1 MSKKLSLQLNQEYK
15 SFDSG
20 FSFDFTGNLI
30 ILSGVNGSGKSQL
43 IDIISQREGHGSKQ
57 AISATIKLDD
67 QQITRNDILHRSFK
81 ENINIPDLT
90 HAGTETIASHKNN
103 AWSAYENYR
112 LDYNNQN
119 LWDYKE
125 SSEKAK
131 KILIDKYGE
140 AKFNSKQITQN
151 EFKDALPSDFVWK
164 SDDIFTNFI
173 GELFFN
179 YALDVYDA
187 KAKAGEKGEKFN
199 LATLPAPPWKQL
211 NDLFSDLGFEY
222 RFKDDYYV
230 TNLQINEQ
238 PCLYQIQNNGS
249 VDENEARKLADLS
262 DGEKAIISLSF
273 ASLSG
278 VKQEDKKILL
288 LDEFDANFNPSLTE
302 IFYNILDKHFISK
315 GILVVIATHS
325 ATTIAL
331 APDDISFYEVFKKSS
346 TQTSRILPVQKDDYA
361 ELEIANRSFYTRIA
375 NQTKRIAE
383 LEKERTNLQDRINES
398 RQQTKPFLY
407 VEGNI
412 DVQYLNKAADFY
424 PEWKKILESLE
435 LKAKNGKGD
444 LSNYWKRRIHIKEF
458 LQHPVILMFDCDTNQ
473 SNEDDSPLYKR
484 SIPVQDKNSIKKG
497 IENLF
502 EDALIL
508 KAEKSKN
515 KKFTLKSTPN
525 NDEPNKQEWLIIE
538 NEKKDLAN
546 WICENATKEDFKN
559 FEVIF
564 NMIKKIAPV
573 KQKSP
578 NKSAS

>member
-1 MSKKLSLQLNQEYK
+1 MTKKLSLQLNQVYK
-15 SFDSG
+15 SFDNG
-20 FSFDFTGNLI
+20 FSFDFTGDLI

-43 IDIISQREGHGSKQ
+43 IDIISQRESQRNRQ
-57 AISATIKLDD
+57 AISATIKLDS
-67 QQITRNDILHRSFK
+67 QQITRHDILRRSFK

-90 HAGTETIASHKNN
+90 YAGTETIASHKNN

-125 SSEKAK
+125 SSERAK

-140 AKFNSKQITQN
+140 VKFNNKQITQI
-151 EFKDALPSDFVWK
+151 EFKDTLPSDFVWK

-179 YALDVYDA
+179 YALEVYDA
-187 KAKAGEKGEKFN
+187 KAKAGEEGKKFDP
-199 LATLPAPPWKQL
+199 ATLPTPPWKQL
-211 NDLFSDLGFEY
+211 NDLFSELGFEY
-222 RFKDDYYV
+222 RFKDNYYV
-230 TNLQINEQ
+230 TSLQINEQ
-238 PCLYQIQNNGS
+238 PCLYQIQTNGS
-249 VDENEARKLADLS
+249 IDENEARKLADLS

-302 IFYNILDKHFISK
+302 IFFKILDKHFLSK

-331 APDDISFYEVFKKSS
+331 APDNASFYEVFKKSS

-361 ELEIANRSFYTRIA
+361 ELEIANRAFYTKIA
-375 NQTKRIAE
+375 NQTQRIAE
-383 LEKERTNLQDRINES
+383 LEKEKTDLQKRINES
-398 RQQTKPFLY
+398 RQQTKPFLF
-407 VEGNI
+407 VEGDI

-424 PEWKKILESLE
+424 PEWKKILEDLE

-444 LSNYWKRRIHIKEF
+444 LSNYWKRRSHIKEF
-458 LQHPVILMFDCDTNQ
+458 LQHPVILMFDCDANQ
-473 SNEDDSPLYKR
+473 TDEDDPPIYKR
-484 SIPVQDKNSIKKG
+484 YIPLLDGNSIKKG

-508 KAEKSKN
+508 KAEKSGG

-525 NDEPNKQEWLIIE
+525 NDEPDKQEWLTIE
-538 NEKKDLAN
+538 DKKKNLAD
-546 WICENATKEDFKN
+546 WICKNASKDDFKN
-559 FEVIF
+559 FQQIF
-564 NMIKKIAPV
+564 DKVTKITNIG
-573 KQKSP
+573 QKPS
-578 NKSAS
+578 K